1 MLERIAVLFIFLA
14 MPFGVCAAEP
24 AVKGWDAISVTS
36 EAKVIS
42 KKTAILIANSH
53 YTKVTPLATPSN
65 DVEAMSSRLGELG
78 FETIILRD
86 PTSADL
92 MQAIVHANPK
102 DGRGSLLAFYY
113 SGHAGAIDGENSII
127 LTGYDPADGMKTDQ
141 IVPLRTVL
149 AQLAAVDFEKV
160 FVAFDAC
167 RNIIANEALKS
178 EETGNAEPRTLPA
191 IRGFARSEGDFRA
204 LNRREYAVLF
214 STSHGE
220 FALDSTVGGIS
231 PFTKAFLLAL
241 GRESSFVPA
250 MLLAKRLTEEIT
262 EGAQS
267 PDIRIK
273 WNADLAYAR
282 ASAVI
287 NRATYFLNEPITPAE
302 MAGAS
307 VDLSNLTTIRKD
319 YIDQAIL
326 TLRDQDFKE
335 CQAGWKSNLFWSS
348 DVLNIGLCYLPRI
361 GYKANGNG
369 RFAFGESRTGAIYNT
384 GKYRSA
390 IWEFDLDF
398 DGVPEQMEASF
409 RNADMALIL
418 TARTSKFEIR
428 GLIGPNVEF
437 VGLHDFNKDGILDIY
452 LAYSML
458 NFINGSELVIIDGGA
473 ISKHLKSLLKCQSQA
488 DATSAECQKQAKVRS
503 GMKGSLFT
511 HDLDKGYYGADIL
524 QAALYADWNIKY
536 WEVDETGALK
546 LTTYGPTWGYER
558 FQPDNFMMDK
568 VVAFNKATGKL
579 DISLSGKT
587 DKQFSVPSP
596 EARITMPN

>member
-1 MLERIAVLFIFLA
+1 MLKWIAALFVFSATPL
-14 MPFGVCAAEP
+14 GVGVADP
-24 AVKGWDAISVTS
+24 AINRWDAISVAA

-42 KKTAILIANSH
+42 KKTAILIANSN
-53 YTKVTPLATPSN
+53 YTKITPLAAPPN
-65 DVEAMSSRLGELG
+65 DVEAMSSRLAELG

-92 MQAIVHANPK
+92 IQAITAANPK

-113 SGHAGAIDGENSII
+113 SGHAGAINGENSIV
-127 LTGYDPADGMKTDQ
+127 LTGYDPKDGLQSDQ

-149 AQLAAVDFEKV
+149 TLLAAADFEKV

-167 RNIIANEALKS
+167 RNIIASEAPKS
-178 EETGNAEPRTLPA
+178 DTVTGAVPS
-191 IRGFARSEGDFRA
+191 IRGFARSESDFRA

-262 EGAQS
+262 EDAQS

-282 ASAVI
+282 ASAVV
-287 NRATYFLNEPITPAE
+287 NRATYFLNEPITPTE
-302 MAGAS
+302 MAGAN
-307 VDLSNLTTIRKD
+307 VDLSKLTTIKKD

-335 CQAGWKSNLFWSS
+335 CQTGWKSNLFWSS
-348 DVLNIGLCYLPRI
+348 DVLNIGYCYLPRI
-361 GYKANGNG
+361 GYKASGNS
-369 RFAFGESRTGAIYNT
+369 RPAFGEYQTGAIYNT

-390 IWEFDLDF
+390 VWEFDLDF
-398 DGVPEQMEASF
+398 DGVPERMEASF
-409 RNADMALIL
+409 RNADMALVL
-418 TARTSKFEIR
+418 TARTSDFEFR
-428 GLIGPNVEF
+428 GLIGPNLEF

-452 LAYSML
+452 LAYSM
-458 NFINGSELVIIDGGA
+458 FKFTNGSELVIVDGKA
-473 ISKHLKSLLKCQSQA
+473 ISKHLKSLLKCQSREA
-488 DATSAECQKQAKVRS
+488 AASAACQSLAKVRS
-503 GMKGSLFT
+503 GMEGSLFT

-524 QAALYADWNIKY
+524 QAALYADWNIKD
-536 WEVDETGALK
+536 WQVDETGALK
-546 LTTYGPTWGYER
+546 ITTYSPTWAYER
-558 FQPDNFMMDK
+558 FQPDNYMMDK
-568 VVAFNKATGKL
+568 VVAFNKATRKL

-587 DKQFSVPSP
+587 DKKLSVASP
-596 EARITMPN
+596 AARITRAN

>member
-1 MLERIAVLFIFLA
+1 MLKWIAAFFIFLA
-14 MPFGVCAAEP
+14 TPLSVGATEP
-24 AVKGWDAISVTS
+24 TINGWDAISVTA

-42 KKTAILIANSH
+42 TKTAILIANSN
-53 YTKVTPLATPSN
+53 YTKITPLAAPPN
-65 DVEAMSSRLGELG
+65 DVEAMSSRLAELG
-78 FETIILRD
+78 FETVILRD

-92 MQAIVHANPK
+92 IQAIAAANPK

-113 SGHAGAIDGENSII
+113 SGHAGAIDGENSIV
-127 LTGYDPADGMKTDQ
+127 LTEYDPKDGTQTDQ

-149 AQLAAVDFEKV
+149 TLLAAADFEKV

-167 RNIIANEALKS
+167 RNIIGSEAPKPDAAADAVPS
-178 EETGNAEPRTLPA
+178 
-191 IRGFARSEGDFRA
+191 IRGFARSESDFRA

-220 FALDSTVGGIS
+220 FALDSTVGGMS

-282 ASAVI
+282 ASAVV
-287 NRATYFLNEPITPAE
+287 NRATYFLNDRLSPAE
-302 MAGAS
+302 MAGAN
-307 VDLSNLTTIRKD
+307 VDLSKLTTIRKD

-326 TLRDQDFKE
+326 MLRDQDFKE
-335 CQAGWKSNLFWSS
+335 CQTGWKSNLFWSS
-348 DVLNIGLCYLPRI
+348 DVLSIGYCYLPRI
-361 GYKANGNG
+361 GYKASGNS
-369 RFAFGESRTGAIYNT
+369 RPPFGEFQTGAIYNT

-390 IWEFDLDF
+390 VWEFDLDF
-398 DGVPEQMEASF
+398 DGVPERMEASF
-409 RNADMALIL
+409 RNADMALVL
-418 TARTSKFEIR
+418 TARTSDFEFR
-428 GLIGPNVEF
+428 GLIGPNIEF
-437 VGLHDFNKDGILDIY
+437 VGLHDFNKDGVLDIY
-452 LAYSML
+452 LAFSM
-458 NFINGSELVIIDGGA
+458 FKFTNGSELVIVDGKT
-473 ISKHLKSLLKCQSQA
+473 ISKHLKSLLKCRSREA
-488 DATSAECQKQAKVRS
+488 ATSAACQRQAKVRS
-503 GMKGSLFT
+503 GMGGSLFT
-511 HDLDKGYYGADIL
+511 HDLDKSYYGADLL

-546 LTTYGPTWGYER
+546 ITTYNPTWAYER
-558 FQPDNFMMDK
+558 FQPDNYMMDK

-587 DKQFSVPSP
+587 DKKLSVVSP
-596 EARITMPN
+596 AARISRAN